1 MSIKRERLVRDYGP
15 VEVVEWIGVSGCRMS
30 RLLDERVRYTCMV
43 LRRSLDTQGGSRAH
57 FSKPQSE
64 LNLED
69 FRRGVPSGFQSQHIS
84 ENCVILHASSS

>member
-1 MSIKRERLVRDYGP
+1 MDSSIWLSYAHRDFLTS
-15 VEVVEWIGVSGCRMS
+15 E
-30 RLLDERVRYTCMV
+30 YTFMV

-64 LNLED
+64 LNSED
-69 FRRGVPSGFQSQHIS
+69 FRRGAPSGFRSQYIS

>member
-1 MSIKRERLVRDYGP
+1 MDSNIWLSYAHRDFLTSEYK
-15 VEVVEWIGVSGCRMS
+15 
-30 RLLDERVRYTCMV
+30 CMV

-57 FSKPQSE
+57 LSKPQSE

-69 FRRGVPSGFQSQHIS
+69 FRRGAPSGVQSQHIS

>member
-1 MSIKRERLVRDYGP
+1 MDSSIWLSYAHRDFLTS
-15 VEVVEWIGVSGCRMS
+15 EH
-30 RLLDERVRYTCMV
+30 TCMV
-43 LRRSLDTQGGSRAH
+43 LRRSLDTQGSSRAH

-69 FRRGVPSGFQSQHIS
+69 FRRGAPSGFQSQHIS